1 MKNTE
6 IINMTTIS
14 TERPKFVN
22 EHLQK
27 ATDRILSIYVS
38 AAKYADEKNQ
48 EIAKILGEVLV
59 KKSYTD
65 DGFKSVADY
74 AKTIFGIN
82 YQNAYALANAG
93 KVYNDPKAPIEL
105 KKFSPSK
112 LAAIAAV
119 DETVVLKSIESG
131 EITSNTTQKELKEYA
146 TSHSTEQEKPR
157 KKKEKVYVAK
167 LHMPVA
173 EEFREDFLFL
183 DNEDTIENHILR
195 LKSLINKIH
204 ADAELDHSKL
214 SVKEPILYAVY
225 SDEFSVVISF
235 HHKHEF

>member
-6 IINMTTIS
+6 IINMTALSIV
-14 TERPKFVN
+14 RPKFAN

-27 ATDRILSIYVS
+27 ATDRILSIYVN

-146 TSHSTEQEKPR
+146 TSHSTKEDKPR
-157 KKKEKVYVAK
+157 KKKEKNYVAK
-167 LHMPVA
+167 LHMLIA
-173 EEFREDFLFL
+173 EEFQEDFLFL

-195 LKSLINKIH
+195 LKSTITTPNINSELIHHKI
-204 ADAELDHSKL
+204 
-214 SVKEPILYAVY
+214 SVKDQILYAIY
-225 SDEFSVVISF
+225 NDEFSVVISF
-235 HHKHEF
+235 YEKKE